1 MSHAIIIARIVNREP
16 QANHYSWQRQSSVD
30 EMMPSM
36 DMVRVTEEAKG
47 GTIEVRVG
55 ETVMVELTGNLTTGY
70 HWHLAFMNEKVLSQ
84 IGDVEFIPDSDL
96 VGSGGKFRLRFQA
109 ARVGRSALKLAYD
122 RDWEKGVPAARQFD
136 ILVVV
141 DR

>member
-1 MSHAIIIARIVNREP
+1 MKRET
-16 QANHYSWQRQSSVD
+16 QANHYSWQRRLSD
-30 EMMPSM
+30 DGMMPSR
-36 DMVRVTEEAKG
+36 DVVRVTEEAKG

-70 HWHLAFMNEKVLSQ
+70 HWHLVFMNEKVLSQ
-84 IGDVEFIPDSDL
+84 VGDVEFIPDSDL
-96 VGSGGKFRLRFQA
+96 IGSGGKFRLRFQA
-109 ARVGRSALKLAYD
+109 ARAGRSAIKLAYD
-122 RDWEKGVPAARQFD
+122 REWNKGVLAARQFD